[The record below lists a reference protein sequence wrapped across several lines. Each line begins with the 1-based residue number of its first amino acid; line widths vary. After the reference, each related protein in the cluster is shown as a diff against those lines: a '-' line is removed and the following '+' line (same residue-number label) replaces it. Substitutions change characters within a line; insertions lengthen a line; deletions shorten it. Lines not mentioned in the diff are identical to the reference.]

1 MKDEKLEQQQQLT
14 NSATKLY
21 VSNIPVESDHRS
33 LTAYFSRFGRVLQC
47 SVVIR
52 NTKYAFIHYAT
63 QAEVENVL
71 RNANRMFLMG
81 HKLTIKLSR
90 TPTSSNYNP

>member
-1 MKDEKLEQQQQLT
+1 MLMIKMKDDHQQQL
-14 NSATKLY
+14 NSTKLY

-33 LTAYFSRFGRVLQC
+33 ITAYFSRFGRVLQC